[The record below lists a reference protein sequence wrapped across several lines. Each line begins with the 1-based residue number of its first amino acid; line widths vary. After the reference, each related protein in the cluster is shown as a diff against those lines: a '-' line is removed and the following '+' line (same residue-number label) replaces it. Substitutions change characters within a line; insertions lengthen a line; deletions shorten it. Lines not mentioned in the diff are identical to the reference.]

1 MKVTRI
7 ESGQVTVVVTLTW
20 IVMPLLVKLFN
31 PLLKQRTV
39 GR

>member
-7 ESGQVTVVVTLTW
+7 ESGQVTE
-20 IVMPLLVKLFN
+20 PLLVKLFS
-31 PLLKQRTV
+31 PLLKQRSV